1 MTLSTIVTTTATMTI
16 ILTKFVILMPKSAWK
31 SWIQVETVLFWEL
44 IIPRH
49 PHHYPLHCLDH
60 LLPCLRWVAKSPFKK
75 CLFFWWRCLKPTK
88 RPLNR
93 YIILFFYFQLQL
105 GCPPQQQSYHP
116 HSIFYG
122 QHYHRIQP
130 VCNGVTGSSSTFGVT
145 CNNFLLNNVPIQLT
159 DTHRHSGSSFRSS
172 NTQSPPSMMDEEPE
186 TENPYECIPPG
197 GGSSSSSFPPRQQQ
211 PQEAVTRF
219 DN

>member
-1 MTLSTIVTTTATMTI
+1 MTL
-16 ILTKFVILMPKSAWK
+16 PKTYKKA
-31 SWIQVETVLFWEL
+31 F
-44 IIPRH
+44 
-49 PHHYPLHCLDH
+49 
-60 LLPCLRWVAKSPFKK
+60 LLL
-75 CLFFWWRCLKPTK
+75 
-88 RPLNR
+88 
-93 YIILFFYFQLQL
+93 YILFFYFQLQL
-105 GCPPQQQSYHP
+105 GCPSQQHQQQQSYHP

-130 VCNGVTGSSSTFGVT
+130 VCNGLSGGGAGGSSTFGT

-186 TENPYECIPPG
+186 TENPYECIPG
-197 GGSSSSSFPPRQQQ
+197 GSSFPPRQQQQ

>member
-1 MTLSTIVTTTATMTI
+1 MTLPNKNLQKGLYIVM
-16 ILTKFVILMPKSAWK
+16 
-31 SWIQVETVLFWEL
+31 
-44 IIPRH
+44 
-49 PHHYPLHCLDH
+49 
-60 LLPCLRWVAKSPFKK
+60 
-75 CLFFWWRCLKPTK
+75 
-88 RPLNR
+88 
-93 YIILFFYFQLQL
+93 ILFFYFQLQL
-105 GCPPQQQSYHP
+105 GCPTQQHQQQSYHP

-211 PQEAVTRF
+211 QQPQEAVTRF

>member
-1 MTLSTIVTTTATMTI
+1 M
-16 ILTKFVILMPKSAWK
+16 FH
-31 SWIQVETVLFWEL
+31 QRF
-44 IIPRH
+44 
-49 PHHYPLHCLDH
+49 HYL
-60 LLPCLRWVAKSPFKK
+60 
-75 CLFFWWRCLKPTK
+75 
-88 RPLNR
+88 
-93 YIILFFYFQLQL
+93 FYFQLQL
-105 GCPPQQQSYHP
+105 GCPPQQHQQQSYHP

-130 VCNGVTGSSSTFGVT
+130 VCINGTGVGSSTFGT
-145 CNNFLLNNVPIQLT
+145 CNNFSLNNVPIQLT

-186 TENPYECIPPG
+186 TENPYECIPG
-197 GGSSSSSFPPRQQQ
+197 GSSFPPPRQQ